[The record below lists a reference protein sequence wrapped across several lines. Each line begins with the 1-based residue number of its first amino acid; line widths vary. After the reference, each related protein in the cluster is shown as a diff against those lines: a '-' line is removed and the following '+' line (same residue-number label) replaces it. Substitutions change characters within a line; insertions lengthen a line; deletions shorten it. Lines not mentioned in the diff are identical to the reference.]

1 MYKIDW
7 FAYFNIWFK
16 YIESQTVNQNMC
28 NKIDIGIYAEIRHF
42 HFDKIITEPLTG
54 MERNISLGHE
64 ICIFFFIA
72 KLEFSID
79 KIN

>member
-16 YIESQTVNQNMC
+16 YIENQTVNQYMDH
-28 NKIDIGIYAEIRHF
+28 KMYIRIYAEIRHF

-54 MERNISLGHE
+54 MEKTISSGHE
-64 ICIFFFIA
+64 ICIFFLLQSWNFW
-72 KLEFSID
+72 SI
-79 KIN
+79 K